1 MTGRCVRSSVGPGF
15 NSVESFFFFFFFFS
29 SSFFFSSP
37 LSPQLAFLFFP
48 SFFCPP
54 LIFSSPFPL
63 LFFLFYFYYSF
74 PIRFLSF
81 LLLVSPFLLLFFLYY
96 FIFLIS
102 SSFSSPLSFSF
113 FFFFFRSQ
121 NDDFLWFVYSY
132 DRSNWI
138 LTDQTGFWSTILA
151 DYVFCLILYTVT
163 RMCLCYNKD
172 TTLWVRYL

>member
-1 MTGRCVRSSVGPGF
+1 MSVHQWDPG
-15 NSVESFFFFFFFFS
+15 SILWRGFFFFFFFFS

-37 LSPQLAFLFFP
+37 LSPQLAFIFFP

-81 LLLVSPFLLLFFLYY
+81 LLLVSPFLLLFFLYFLPLFY
-96 FIFLIS
+96 FPDFFLLFLSSLFLILS
-102 SSFSSPLSFSF
+102 SLT
-113 FFFFFRSQ
+113 Q

-138 LTDQTGFWSTILA
+138 LTDQTGF
-151 DYVFCLILYTVT
+151 
-163 RMCLCYNKD
+163 
-172 TTLWVRYL
+172 